1 MGRSFD
7 FAQDDGGYAKGRG
20 DLSTAVE
27 MTGIEAERE
36 LRYYGRSLHCA
47 DYVSCGRD
55 DRGRVGM
62 MTGLEMVRTICS
74 LERQ

>member
-20 DLSTAVE
+20 ALSTAVE
-27 MTGIEAERE
+27 MTGVEAERE

-47 DYVSCGRD
+47 DYVSFGRD
-55 DRGRVGM
+55 DSG
-62 MTGLEMVRTICS
+62 GLEVTRGLFT
-74 LERQ
+74 L